1 MKGKPYS
8 YQELQSVFSIYEEVR
23 NSIHKSNFKII
34 QLASV
39 LGRDVR
45 SVENQLLM
53 FRAYEKEKQGNI
65 YGRKNYNKLIPVI
78 YERNSGTMVQK
89 FPDRFKNFRKS
100 EKSSVSRITDLIR
113 SSSPI
118 ELIETPLHDFLKKI
132 ILSET
137 FLTSRN
143 IIALV
148 GGAGN
153 GKTESLGYI
162 LKQIKETYKLFQD
175 DDKIIVQ
182 IEHSISENNGYF
194 TSFTDSDFQLSFI
207 QDATSVWSEDE
218 VFFTKSESVSKA
230 IRSSFEKRDNGLL
243 VICINRGVLS
253 DLLRELSNSDLN
265 SIFTLVDEQSNF
277 ESYVN
282 SVSNIGFAHGNGF
295 VVSSYPLDKMRLF
308 EGEGVHSSFVKQ
320 MMKAEWSNDLYKSI
334 FFNSQKS
341 VGSLLDCLELTK
353 GGLLTFRD
361 YLNYLS
367 LLYSRDFEEDWM
379 NVPAVKLWFGNQMEP
394 FIDVFRKMLKR
405 SPKSSFGSD
414 IEKLIKWRHKH
425 NELMDFEL
433 LDPLKVAELISS
445 DDVQCLLD
453 AIRDADDNRVTKITM
468 MSKEYELLEVYTTV
482 FAIIG
487 ELDDWIDKITTDYSA
502 DRYKVKRQLFNLLAQ
517 LMSFVKFEVDG
528 VFYGSKEKALFTGV
542 STNQFTRELADALGL
557 KKLSNST
564 LNRFNKISLSL
575 VDELWVNKDKLSVYK
590 TYQLDLALKEIKNY
604 TEFKPRLPY
613 RLFEFKDLT
622 CNDSFVIKISF
633 DQYCKLLE
641 YKGGLDIYYESFS
654 VSFSIWIN
662 TIREKLRLFAHLE
675 DPIIDIAGDSINI
688 NSPL

>member
-8 YQELQSVFSIYEEVR
+8 YEELLLVFSIYEEVR
-23 NSIHKSNFKII
+23 NSIHKSNSTII

-78 YERNSGTMVQK
+78 YDRNSGNMIQK
-89 FPDRFKNFRKS
+89 FPDRFKTFRKS
-100 EKSSVSRITDLIR
+100 EKSSVSRITDLLR

-132 ILSET
+132 IFSEE
-137 FLTSRN
+137 FLMNRN

-162 LKQIKETYKLFQD
+162 LNQIKVRYNLFQD
-175 DDKIIVQ
+175 DDKIKAQ
-182 IEHSISENNGYF
+182 IENSISENNGYF
-194 TSFTDSDFQLSFI
+194 TSFTDNNFQLSFI

-230 IRSSFEKRDNGLL
+230 IRSSFEKGHNGLL

-253 DLLRELSNSDLN
+253 DLLRELSDSELK

-282 SVSNIGFAHGNGF
+282 SVSNIGVAHGDGF
-295 VVSSYPLDKMRLF
+295 VISSYPLDKMRLF
-308 EGEGVHSSFVKQ
+308 EGEGVHSKFVTQ
-320 MMKAEWSNDLYKSI
+320 MTRAEWSNDLYRSI
-334 FFNSQKS
+334 FFNSQES

-367 LLYSRDFEEDWM
+367 LLYSRDFGQDWM
-379 NVPAVKLWFGNQMEP
+379 NIPAVKLWFGNQMEP
-394 FIDVFRKMLKR
+394 LMDVFEKILRN
-405 SPKSSFGSD
+405 SPHSSFGSD
-414 IEKLIKWRHKH
+414 IEKLIKWRRKH
-425 NELMDFEL
+425 NELLEFEL
-433 LDPLKVAELISS
+433 LDPLKVGELISS

-453 AIRDADDNRVTKITM
+453 AIRDTDDKRVTKITM
-468 MSKEYELLEVYTTV
+468 ISKEYELMEVYTDV

-487 ELDDWIDKITTDYSA
+487 ELDEWIDSTSDYSS

-528 VFYGSKEKALFTGV
+528 VFYGSNEKALFSSV
-542 STNQFTRELADALGL
+542 STDQFTCELADALGL

-590 TYQLDLALKEIKNY
+590 TFQLDLTLNEISNH

-613 RLFEFKDLT
+613 RLFEFKDLISNE
-622 CNDSFVIKISF
+622 CFVIKISF

-641 YKGGLDIYYESFS
+641 YKGHLDIYYESFA

-662 TIREKLRLFAHLE
+662 TIREKLRLFASLE
-675 DPIIDIAGDSINI
+675 DPIINISGDSINI

>member
-8 YQELQSVFSIYEEVR
+8 YQELQGVFSIYEEVR
-23 NSIHKSNFKII
+23 NSIHKSNAKII

-78 YERNSGTMVQK
+78 YDRNNGNMVQK
-89 FPDRFKNFRKS
+89 FPDRFKTFRKS
-100 EKSSVSRITDLIR
+100 EKSSVSRITDLLR
-113 SSSPI
+113 SASPI
-118 ELIETPLHDFLKKI
+118 DLIETPLHDFLKKI
-132 ILSET
+132 ILSEN
-137 FLTSRN
+137 FLKNRN

-162 LKQIKETYKLFQD
+162 LNLIKDRYNLFRD
-175 DDKIIVQ
+175 DDRINAQ
-182 IEHSISENNGYF
+182 IENSISENNGYF
-194 TSFTDSDFQLSFI
+194 TSFTDSNFQLSFI

-230 IRSSFEKRDNGLL
+230 IGSSFERGGNGLL

-253 DLLRELSNSDLN
+253 DLLRELSDPALK
-265 SIFTLVDEQSNF
+265 SIFSLVDEQSNF

-282 SVSNIGFAHGNGF
+282 SVCNVNVAHADSF

-308 EGEGVHSSFVKQ
+308 EGEGVHSSFVMQ
-320 MMKAEWSNDLYKSI
+320 MVKAEWSNDLYRSI
-334 FFNSQKS
+334 FFSSQKS

-379 NVPAVKLWFGNQMEP
+379 NIPAVKLWFGNQMDSL
-394 FIDVFRKMLKR
+394 IDVFEKMLKN
-405 SPKSSFGSD
+405 SPHSSFGAGVN
-414 IEKLIKWRHKH
+414 KLIKWRHKH
-425 NELMDFEL
+425 DELLEFEL

-445 DDVQCLLD
+445 DDVQRLLD
-453 AIRDADDNRVTKITM
+453 AIRDTDDKRVTNITM
-468 MSKEYELLEVYTTV
+468 MSKEYELVEVYTDV

-487 ELDDWIDKITTDYSA
+487 ELDEWIDSTSDYSS

-517 LMSFVKFEVDG
+517 LMSFVKFEVEG
-528 VFYGSKEKALFTGV
+528 VFYGSHEKALFSSV
-542 STNQFTRELADALGL
+542 STDQFTCELADALGL

-564 LNRFNKISLSL
+564 LNRYNKISLSL

-590 TYQLDLALKEIKNY
+590 TFQLDLALMEINNQP
-604 TEFKPRLPY
+604 EFKPRLPY

-622 CNDSFVIKISF
+622 KNESFVIKISF

-641 YKGGLDIYYESFS
+641 YKGHLDIYYESFS

-662 TIREKLRLFAHLE
+662 TIREKLRLFASLE
-675 DPIIDIAGDSINI
+675 DPIINISGDSINI

>member
-8 YQELQSVFSIYEEVR
+8 FQELQSVFSIYEQVR
-23 NSIHKSNFKII
+23 NSIHKSNATII
-34 QLASV
+34 QLATT
-39 LGRDVR
+39 LGRDIR

-78 YERNSGTMVQK
+78 YDRNSGNMVQK
-89 FPDRFKNFRKS
+89 FPERFKTFRKS
-100 EKSSVSRITDLIR
+100 EKSSVSRITDLLR

-132 ILSET
+132 ILSEK

-162 LKQIKETYKLFQD
+162 LNQIKETYNLFQD
-175 DDKIIVQ
+175 DDKINVQ
-182 IEHSISENNGYF
+182 IENSISENNGYF
-194 TSFTDSDFQLSFI
+194 TSFTDNNFRLSFI
-207 QDATSVWSEDE
+207 QDATSVWSENE

-230 IRSSFEKRDNGLL
+230 IRSSFEKGDNGLL

-253 DLLRELSNSDLN
+253 DLLRELSDPELK
-265 SIFTLVDEQSNF
+265 SIFSLVDEQSNF
-277 ESYVN
+277 ESYVH
-282 SVSNIGFAHGNGF
+282 SISNINAAHGNGF

-308 EGEGVHSSFVKQ
+308 EGEGVHSSFVMQ
-320 MMKAEWSNDLYKSI
+320 MTKAEWSNDLYKSI
-334 FFNSQKS
+334 FFNSQNS
-341 VGSLLDCLELTK
+341 VGSLLDCLELIK

-367 LLYSRDFEEDWM
+367 LLYSSDFEEDWM

-394 FIDVFRKMLKR
+394 FIDVFSKMLKK
-405 SPKSSFGSD
+405 SPNPSFGRD
-414 IEKLIKWRHKH
+414 IEKLIKWRHRH
-425 NELMDFEL
+425 NELMDFAL

-468 MSKEYELLEVYTTV
+468 MSKEYELLEVYTTA

-487 ELDDWIDKITTDYSA
+487 ELDDWIDKVTTDYSA

-528 VFYGSKEKALFTGV
+528 VFYGSKEKAFFTSV
-542 STNQFTRELADALGL
+542 STDQFTCELADALGL
-557 KKLSNST
+557 KKLTNST

-590 TYQLDLALKEIKNY
+590 TFQLDISLQEIRNY
-604 TEFKPRLPY
+604 TDFKPRLPH

-622 CNDSFVIKISF
+622 SNDSFVIKISF

-641 YKGGLDIYYESFS
+641 YKGDLDIYYESFS

-662 TIREKLRLFAHLE
+662 TIREKLRLFAKME